1 MNGSGKLCT
10 HRHTY
15 LGILFSLKKE
25 ESPVICDN
33 TDEPGG
39 QYS

>member
-1 MNGSGKLCT
+1 MNGSGKLRT
-10 HRHTY
+10 HRHTH

-25 ESPVICDN
+25 ESPVISDN